1 MKSRISG
8 TKKCTIRN
16 FSFIIYKTIKYIFRP
31 IQPQKSNVNCK
42 KKISNVCQKNYFTQ
56 ALLCLVNEFNEFK

>member
-42 KKISNVCQKNYFTQ
+42 KKSLMSVKRIISHKHYYVW
-56 ALLCLVNEFNEFK
+56 LMIFK